1 VNGES
6 TFDVV
11 EQSEV
16 FTGLFNRDNIWS
28 SAGIL
33 TSRRMLPTHE
43 TSGESLVGP
52 DFSIDLDDSLLDN
65 SSNLPSGQS
74 VLQSVPQEYS
84 QRERLS

>member
-1 VNGES
+1 MDGES

-16 FTGLFNRDNIWS
+16 FTGLLDRNDICLSGKGSTFAKN
-28 SAGIL
+28 
-33 TSRRMLPTHE
+33 TPTHE
-43 TSGESLVGP
+43 TSGEGLVGP

-74 VLQSVPQEYS
+74 VL
-84 QRERLS
+84 

>member
-1 VNGES
+1 MDGES

-16 FTGLFNRDNIWS
+16 FTGFLDRDDICLSGKRSTFAKN
-28 SAGIL
+28 A
-33 TSRRMLPTHE
+33 PTHE

-74 VLQSVPQEYS
+74 VL
-84 QRERLS
+84 